1 MSDAASCG
9 GDTCGENLQIPP
21 DLPSDDSAESALPE
35 SCPAATSRI
44 SVKHVVEV
52 IRSFNVYKRFL
63 VTSIGFGGMLDLQM
77 LQTLNLKFSAWTMS
91 KVCTS
96 RRAIVLAAN
105 KVLKFWPEDVHKVFG
120 IPCGHRNIKGRDGH
134 IKPEAVQF
142 IKTAL
147 GMDKKGVHSLRA
159 VEDFLRRDI
168 SESSSKLE
176 KDCFQIAFVIF
187 VMGHVLAPTTKHDY
201 ATIDFWGALADTETI
216 SQFNWCEYVIQ
227 AMLAGVKR
235 LKNDIRS
242 GNPVSN
248 LVGCHFFLQIF
259 VLDNLDLGIF
269 NKHHSV
275 LPRVKEF
282 DQKSVRNMIT
292 QATDVGKGTTSY
304 ASAMLRDHSTV
315 CYERSKY
322 PVLELSESRNTA
334 FSPMQP
340 SFSCGA
346 TASATSARDASTSAQ
361 KHNLITEMMP
371 TTIRLLGPMDFSNY
385 LRRQYPHLANDET
398 TVLLK
403 EVNARCIS
411 HLTTARGHIQLEMMK
426 FADKLYAARP
436 RTCTCCAARGYD
448 ECPPRAPA
456 APNVN
461 VTRTPARNVIQGH
474 RLNLSPCEANTSTS
488 KRVKI
493 AHSPY
498 PSEENRLGSAL
509 RQFLQTVT

>member
-9 GDTCGENLQIPP
+9 GDPCGENLQIPP
-21 DLPSDDSAESALPE
+21 DLPSDDSAESALRE
-35 SCPAATSRI
+35 SCPAATSRM

-52 IRSFNVYKRFL
+52 IRSFNEYKRFL

-91 KVCTS
+91 KVSTS

-147 GMDKKGVHSLRA
+147 GMDKKGLHSLRA

-248 LVGCHFFLQIF
+248 LVGCHFFL
-259 VLDNLDLGIF
+259 
-269 NKHHSV
+269 
-275 LPRVKEF
+275 
-282 DQKSVRNMIT
+282 
-292 QATDVGKGTTSY
+292 
-304 ASAMLRDHSTV
+304 
-315 CYERSKY
+315 
-322 PVLELSESRNTA
+322 
-334 FSPMQP
+334 
-340 SFSCGA
+340 
-346 TASATSARDASTSAQ
+346 
-361 KHNLITEMMP
+361 
-371 TTIRLLGPMDFSNY
+371 
-385 LRRQYPHLANDET
+385 
-398 TVLLK
+398 
-403 EVNARCIS
+403 
-411 HLTTARGHIQLEMMK
+411 
-426 FADKLYAARP
+426 
-436 RTCTCCAARGYD
+436 
-448 ECPPRAPA
+448 
-456 APNVN
+456 
-461 VTRTPARNVIQGH
+461 
-474 RLNLSPCEANTSTS
+474 
-488 KRVKI
+488 
-493 AHSPY
+493 
-498 PSEENRLGSAL
+498 
-509 RQFLQTVT
+509 